1 MHASRIL
8 RRCLGDVLGPMHAA
22 RSGRLLGAVEALV
35 AGRRLT
41 LTDLARSWPGA
52 TWMHAPLKALDRLLG
67 NHLLHDAV
75 VPLQRAMARWLM
87 RGDVRPLVL
96 VDWADLK
103 GDGRWALLRA
113 AVPVGGRALTLYEQ
127 VFPLRRMGQPQA
139 QREFLQQLGRVVP
152 AGTLPILVTDAG
164 FRSDWLRA
172 VRAMGWDFIGRL
184 RNNTQ
189 VASGDGGQWRGCA
202 QLHSLATGG
211 ARDMGAYRVVKGNP
225 LRCRLVLA
233 KRQPKG
239 RERLTRAGLPEQ
251 GCSSRKARK
260 AAREPWLLVTSL
272 AASTHAAP
280 VLVAAYGKRMQI
292 EEAFR
297 DLKSHR
303 YGAGFEDSLS
313 RKPERLAVLLL
324 LHALASFAAWLLGL
338 AVQTTASPD
347 PLSRQARQRGRYSL
361 IRRGIEW
368 LRRVELPPGI
378 SDRLGPRCL
387 EDLVLN
393 REAAQL

>member
-1 MHASRIL
+1 MHASTIL
-8 RRCLGDVLGPMHAA
+8 RRSLADVLGPMHAA

-67 NHLLHDAV
+67 NPRLHVAIA
-75 VPLQRAMARWLM
+75 PLQRAMSRWLM
-87 RGDVRPLVL
+87 RGGSRPLLL

-113 AVPVGGRALTLYEQ
+113 AVPVGGRALTVYEQ
-127 VFPLRRMGQPQA
+127 IFPLLRMGQPQA
-139 QREFLQQLGRVVP
+139 QREFLHQLTRVIP
-152 AGTLPILVTDAG
+152 AGTRPIIITDAG

-172 VRAMGWDFIGRL
+172 VQAMGWDFIGRL

-189 VASGDGGQWRGCA
+189 VACGDEASWRGCA
-202 QLHSLATGG
+202 QLHALASGG
-211 ARDMGAYRVVKGNP
+211 VLDLGPYRVVKGAP
-225 LRCRLVLA
+225 MCCRLVLA
-233 KRQPKG
+233 TRRPKG
-239 RERLTRAGLPEQ
+239 REKRTRKGLPEQ
-251 GCSSRKARK
+251 GRSSRKARK

-272 AASTHAAP
+272 TTRTHAAAA
-280 VLVAAYGKRMQI
+280 VAAAYGKRMQI

-313 RKPERLAVLLL
+313 RKAERLGVLLL
-324 LHALASFAAWLLGL
+324 LHALASFAAWLMGL
-338 AVQTTASPD
+338 AVQTTAHRD
-347 PLSRQARQRGRYSL
+347 PLSRQPGQRGRYSL

-368 LRRVELPPGI
+368 LRRVELPPGTRE
-378 SDRLGPRCL
+378 RLMLKRL
-387 EDLVLN
+387 AELVKSSPVSP
-393 REAAQL
+393 

>member
-1 MHASRIL
+1 MHASTIL
-8 RRCLGDVLGPMHAA
+8 RRCLDDVLGPMHAA
-22 RSGRLLGAVEALV
+22 RSARLLGAVEALV

-67 NHLLHDAV
+67 NHRLHGAI
-75 VPLQRAMARWLM
+75 VPLQRAMAQWLL
-87 RGDVRPLVL
+87 RGHGRPLVL

-152 AGTLPILVTDAG
+152 VGVLPIVVTDAG

-172 VRAMGWDFIGRL
+172 VHAMGWDFISRL

-189 VASGDGGQWRGCA
+189 VASDEDGVWCGCA

-211 ARDMGAYRVVKGNP
+211 ALDLGLYRVVKAHP
-225 LRCRLVLA
+225 LHCRLVLA
-233 KRQPKG
+233 KQQPKG
-239 RERLTRAGLPEQ
+239 REKLTRAGQPEQ
-251 GCSSRKARK
+251 GRSSRKARK
-260 AAREPWLLVTSL
+260 AAREPWLLMTSL
-272 AASTHAAP
+272 EAHTHTASA
-280 VLVAAYGKRMQI
+280 LVAAYGKRMQI

-303 YGAGFEDSLS
+303 YGAAFEDSLS
-313 RKPERLAVLLL
+313 RKRERLAVLLL

-338 AVQTTASPD
+338 AVATATSPD
-347 PLSRQARQRGRYSL
+347 PLSRQPRQRGRYSL
-361 IRRGIEW
+361 IRRGIAW
-368 LRRVELPPGI
+368 LSRVELPPGTR
-378 SDRLGPRCL
+378 DRLRLACL
-387 EDLVLN
+387 EELVLT
-393 REAAQL
+393 RTAQP